1 MRCHAGDLLRNAR
14 SRNGLT
20 QRALAIRAQTSQ
32 DAISRIERDSE
43 APTLERLARLLEV
56 MGEQLVVETAE
67 LGTSLDCET
76 LAVARKLSPVERLRE
91 SASWNLAATKLE
103 IAGEQARRRGH
114 PATKR
119 YAG

>member
-1 MRCHAGDLLRNAR
+1 MRCQAGALVREAR
-14 SRNGLT
+14 SRSGLT

-32 DAISRIERDSE
+32 DAISRIERGSE

-56 MGEQLVVETAE
+56 MGERLVIDTAE
-67 LGTSLDCET
+67 AHSPLDDEE
-76 LAVARKLSPVERLRE
+76 LAVARELSPGERLRE

-119 YAG
+119 FLR